1 MANVLLCVI
10 VILSACVTWA
20 AAVAPL
26 SMNDGGA
33 VVRTEA
39 FSECLSK
46 DAQRFINA
54 TLITLSAESELDEAR
69 TALNASIYPRLM
81 SRFMTHVTQSM
92 AAGLSFCSAFA
103 RASTG
108 LVGEWTQNRVP
119 VPEHSYRDH
128 CQRVMKAT
136 DDAAEY
142 LFEGPAFRNGL
153 YKCLRSV
160 FVISS
165 HVSTRGLK

>member
-1 MANVLLCVI
+1 MAISLLSFTLI
-10 VILSACVTWA
+10 FSACVTLATA
-20 AAVAPL
+20 AAPL
-26 SMNDGGA
+26 SMNDRTA
-33 VVRTEA
+33 VVKTDA

-69 TALNASIYPRLM
+69 TALNVSVYPRLM

-103 RASTG
+103 RASGG
-108 LVGEWTQNRVP
+108 LVGEWTQSRVP
-119 VPEHSYRDH
+119 VPEYSYREH

-136 DDAAEY
+136 DEAAEY

-153 YKCLRSV
+153 YKCLRLV

-165 HVSTRGLK
+165 SLTN